1 LDLTFGPLL
10 STRALEPTVV
20 ADHGA
25 GCTDTPLPHRVDVL
39 VFGARAS
46 GAQNP
51 LYIFLVDRI
60 AAHAIPPPPNEPADF
75 GGIDPVGR
83 DPARR
88 GDRPHHHGRRN
99 DLGEI
104 YSRSDLAR
112 WIYGL
117 PPFLCATP
125 FFREPGK

>member
-75 GGIDPVGR
+75 GGLTRSGGIPRVAVTDPTTMAGATTWAR
-83 DPARR
+83 FTRAQISPA
-88 GDRPHHHGRRN
+88 G
-99 DLGEI
+99 
-104 YSRSDLAR
+104 YMA
-112 WIYGL
+112 Y